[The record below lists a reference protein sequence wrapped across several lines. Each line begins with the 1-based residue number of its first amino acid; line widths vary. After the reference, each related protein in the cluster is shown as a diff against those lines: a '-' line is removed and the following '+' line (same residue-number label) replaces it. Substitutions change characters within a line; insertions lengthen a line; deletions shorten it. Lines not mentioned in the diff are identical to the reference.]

1 MARIESFDQFSINEY
16 YSSEKLYL
24 KSAIVKRLQSA
35 PGYIRSYIPKL
46 PDIRCTDG
54 NGNDQICTRI
64 PEVLYQY
71 LFGNF

>member
-1 MARIESFDQFSINEY
+1 MEKIQDFNQFSINEY
-16 YSSEKLYL
+16 YNPEKLYL
-24 KSAIVKRLQSA
+24 RSAIVDRLNKG
-35 PGYIRSYIPKL
+35 PGYIKAYIPKL
-46 PDIRCTDG
+46 PEIRCTDG